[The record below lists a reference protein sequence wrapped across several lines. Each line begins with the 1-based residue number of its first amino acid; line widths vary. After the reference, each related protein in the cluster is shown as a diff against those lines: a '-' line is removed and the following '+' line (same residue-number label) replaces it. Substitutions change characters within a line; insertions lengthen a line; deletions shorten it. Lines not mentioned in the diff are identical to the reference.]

1 MKKKRT
7 YFLVTEKNNLMI
19 QTLESTSAFAK
30 RVGVNPGTVYGWKQR
45 GKLDIENG
53 QVRVESSL
61 KAIEKLPAFKKKKE
75 EQRPD
80 TPPNLYEAKSLHEQ
94 YKAGKAKL
102 ELEQT
107 IGKLVLASEVD
118 AEAFKVARTV
128 RDTFQALPERLAS
141 VLAEEG
147 DEFTVHQILTQEI
160 NQCLQALQK

>member
-1 MKKKRT
+1 M
-7 YFLVTEKNNLMI
+7 N

-30 RVGVNPGTVYGWKQR
+30 RGGVNPATVYGWKSR
-45 GKLDIENG
+45 GKLDVENG
-53 QVRVESSL
+53 KIRVENSL
-61 KAIEKLPAFKKKKE
+61 KSIEKLPGYKKAKPDKK
-75 EQRPD
+75 RIPD
-80 TPPNLYEAKSLHEQ
+80 TPLNLYEAKSLHEQ

-107 IGKLVLASEVD
+107 IGKLVLAQEVE

>member
-1 MKKKRT
+1 
-7 YFLVTEKNNLMI
+7 MI

-75 EQRPD
+75 AQRPD
-80 TPPNLYEAKSLHEQ
+80 TPLNLYEAKSLHEQ

-107 IGKLVLASEVD
+107 IEKLVLKTEVED
-118 AEAFKVARTV
+118 EAFKIARTV

-147 DEFTVHQILTQEI
+147 DEFTVHQILTKEI
-160 NQCLQALQK
+160 NQCLKSVLK

>member
-1 MKKKRT
+1 M
-7 YFLVTEKNNLMI
+7 N

-30 RVGVNPGTVYGWKQR
+30 RVGVNPATVYGWKSR
-45 GKLDIENG
+45 GKLDVENG
-53 QVRVESSL
+53 KIRVENSL
-61 KAIEKLPAFKKKKE
+61 KSIEKLPGYKKAKPDKK
-75 EQRPD
+75 RIPD
-80 TPPNLYEAKSLHEQ
+80 TPLNLYEAKSLHEQ

-107 IGKLVLASEVD
+107 IGKLVLASEVE

>member
-1 MKKKRT
+1 
-7 YFLVTEKNNLMI
+7 MI

-61 KAIEKLPAFKKKKE
+61 KAIEKLPAFKKTQPD
-75 EQRPD
+75 QRIPD
-80 TPPNLYEAKSLHEQ
+80 TPLNLYEAKSLHEQ

-107 IGKLVLASEVD
+107 IEKLVLKTEVED
-118 AEAFKVARTV
+118 EAFKIARTV

-147 DEFTVHQILTQEI
+147 DEFTVHQILTKEI
-160 NQCLQALQK
+160 NQCLKSVLK

>member
-1 MKKKRT
+1 M
-7 YFLVTEKNNLMI
+7 
-19 QTLESTSAFAK
+19 QTLETASAFAK

-45 GKLDIENG
+45 GKLDLENG
-53 QVRVESSL
+53 KVRVESSL
-61 KAIEKLPAFKKKKE
+61 KAIEKLPAFKKTQPDQNKI
-75 EQRPD
+75 PD
-80 TPPNLYEAKSLHEQ
+80 TPLNLYEAKSLHEQ

-107 IGKLVLASEVD
+107 IGKLVLASEVE
-118 AEAFKVARTV
+118 AEAFKTARTV